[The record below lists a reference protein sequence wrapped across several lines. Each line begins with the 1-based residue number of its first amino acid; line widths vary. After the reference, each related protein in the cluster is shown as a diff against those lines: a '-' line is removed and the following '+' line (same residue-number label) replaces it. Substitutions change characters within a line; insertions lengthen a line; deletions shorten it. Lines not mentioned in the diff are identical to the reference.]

1 MSRMKQFLTAS
12 LLLTLLTP
20 AFSQTTEPSAD
31 PGKRDWKKVD
41 LSNRSS
47 DHLMFQFGYT
57 GWTGAPDSIQMGGL
71 SRTFN
76 TYFLFDFPFKSDPR
90 LSVGI
95 GIGVGTDNIFF
106 ERTSIDLKNSQQIK
120 FRRDTI
126 TQYKRY
132 KLASAYFEAPL
143 ELRWAKDPENMNK
156 SLKFAVG
163 LKLGLPIDLHTKA
176 KVTRDAAGNVA
187 YTLKEKDRK
196 FANNFRAAA
205 TARMGI
211 GNFSLFGTYALTG
224 MFREGQGP
232 TVRPY
237 TIGLC
242 LSGL

>member
-1 MSRMKQFLTAS
+1 MPRMKHFLTAS
-12 LLLTLLTP
+12 LLITLVTP
-20 AFSQTTEPSAD
+20 TFSQTKESPAD
-31 PGKRDWKKVD
+31 PGKRDWKKAD

-57 GWTGAPDSIQMGGL
+57 GWTGAPDSIHTGGL
-71 SRTFN
+71 SRSFN

-90 LSVGI
+90 LSVGV
-95 GIGVGTDNIFF
+95 GVGVGTDNIFF
-106 ERTSIDLKNSQQIK
+106 EHTAIDLKNSQQIK

-196 FANNFRAAA
+196 FANNFRAVA
-205 TARMGI
+205 TARVGI

-237 TIGLC
+237 TVGLC

>member
-1 MSRMKQFLTAS
+1 MKQFLTAS
-12 LLLTLLTP
+12 LLLTLMTP
-20 AFSQTTEPSAD
+20 AFSQTTESPAD
-31 PGKRDWKKVD
+31 QGKRDWKKAD

-57 GWTGAPDSIQMGGL
+57 GWSGAPDSIQTGGF
-71 SRTFN
+71 SRSFN

-90 LSVGI
+90 LSVGV
-95 GIGVGTDNIFF
+95 GVGVGTDNMFF
-106 ERTSIDLKNSQQIK
+106 TQTAIDLKNTEQIK
-120 FRRDTI
+120 FRRDSV

-132 KLASAYFEAPL
+132 KLGSAYFEAPL
-143 ELRWAKDPENMNK
+143 ELRWAKDPEHMNK

-163 LKLGLPIDLHTKA
+163 LKMGLPIDLHAKA

-187 YTLKEKDRK
+187 YTYKEKDRK
-196 FANNFRAAA
+196 FANNFRAVA
-205 TARMGI
+205 TARVGF

-237 TIGLC
+237 TVGLC